1 MACCVGTAAQQLHML
16 HIARVLPAF
25 SNLPE
30 KKILDHSW
38 LEGSR
43 LVVIQESHIHIISAE
58 ELQVVRTIEKLG
70 ALFNDDTGDDQ
81 LWLFNCLNPSDVFY

>member
-1 MACCVGTAAQQLHML
+1 MPCTTSAAVFREQL

-70 ALFNDDTGDDQ
+70 TLFKDDIGDDQ
-81 LWLFNCLNPSDVFY
+81 LWLLNCLNTLDVF